1 MTNQEKTNLILEAM
15 RSDVE
20 KFVEQEDKIE
30 SATEYE
36 DYLLEL
42 ARKFAAGLAAHS
54 GKNTRT
60 GRNAKKKS

>member
-1 MTNQEKTNLILEAM
+1 MTKEEKTNLIFEAM
-15 RSDVE
+15 RADVE
-20 KFVEQEDKIE
+20 KFVEQEGKIE

-42 ARKFAAGLAAHS
+42 ARKFATGLATHS
-54 GKNTRT
+54 GKNTRK